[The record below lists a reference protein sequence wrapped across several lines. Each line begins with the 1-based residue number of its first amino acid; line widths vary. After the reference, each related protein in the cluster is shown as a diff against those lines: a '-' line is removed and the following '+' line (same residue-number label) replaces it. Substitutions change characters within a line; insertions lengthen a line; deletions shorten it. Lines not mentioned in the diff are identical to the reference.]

1 MGILVLIL
9 TVVFQLTA
17 AVIGLFLLLLGL
29 NGYSERQATP
39 SLVLYIVLSLTSA
52 LALGAASPYAAKR
65 LAKRTSLGSFGS
77 SAIVVVAFSFIGMI
91 VLFVGFF
98 ASFALAEILR
108 ASR

>member
-17 AVIGLFLLLLGL
+17 AAIGLFLLLVGL

-39 SLVLYIVLSLTSA
+39 SLILYIILSLTSA
-52 LALGAASPYAAKR
+52 SALGAASPFASKR
-65 LAKRTSLGSFGS
+65 LAKRTSLGRFGS
-77 SAIVVVAFSFIGMI
+77 AAIIVVAFSFIGVI

-98 ASFALAEILR
+98 ASFALAEFLR

>member
-17 AVIGLFLLLLGL
+17 AAIGLFLLLLGL

-39 SLVLYIVLSLTSA
+39 SLILYIVLSLTSA
-52 LALGAASPYAAKR
+52 FALGAASPFAAKR

-77 SAIVVVAFSFIGMI
+77 SAIVVVAFSFIGVI

-98 ASFALAEILR
+98 ASFALAEVLR
-108 ASR
+108 AGR

>member
-17 AVIGLFLLLLGL
+17 AAIGLFVLLVGL

-39 SLVLYIVLSLTSA
+39 SLILYIILSLTSA
-52 LALGAASPYAAKR
+52 LALGAASPFAAKR
-65 LAKRTSLGSFGS
+65 LAKRTSVGRFSS
-77 SAIVVVAFSFIGMI
+77 SAIVVVGFSFIGVI

-108 ASR
+108 ANR